1 MTQPNPT
8 DADYVAALRRLAA
21 LDPGYMTPL
30 YQEIR
35 LKGWGF
41 QGGTARGRK
50 ALMDKVLTEIRV
62 REARKERE

>member
-1 MTQPNPT
+1 MTSPNPT
-8 DADYVAALRRLAA
+8 DADFKAALLRLAA

-35 LKGWGF
+35 LKGWSF
-41 QGGTARGRK
+41 QGDTVRGRK
-50 ALMDKVLTEIRV
+50 MLMDKVTNEIRV